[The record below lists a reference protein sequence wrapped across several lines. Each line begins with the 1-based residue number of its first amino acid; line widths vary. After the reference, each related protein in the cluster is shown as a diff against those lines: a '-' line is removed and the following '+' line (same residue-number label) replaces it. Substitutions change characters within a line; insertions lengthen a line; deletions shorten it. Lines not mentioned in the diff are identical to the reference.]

1 MKIRRRT
8 AADLDACVA
17 MLRAV
22 HERDAYPM
30 NWPADPRSWLLE
42 TAWIAEWDG
51 AVAGHVAVQDGEIQ
65 RLFVSVD
72 ARRRSLGDQL
82 VRHVLNQFRGELRLV
97 VVEGDAAVRF
107 YEATGWRH
115 AGTQPSE
122 WDPGVN
128 VRRYE
133 LTPEAQEE
141 YAQHVQN
148 GQQNR

>member
-51 AVAGHVAVQDGEIQ
+51 TVAGHVAVQDGEIQ

-72 ARRRSLGDQL
+72 ARRRSVGDQL
-82 VRHVLNQFRGELRLV
+82 VRHVLNQYSGELRP
-97 VVEGDAAVRF
+97 AVRF
-107 YEATGWRH
+107 YEATGWKH

-133 LTPEAQEE
+133 LAPEAQEQ